1 MVKKLVNCTEE
12 FWEFVRVLRMDK
24 RVIDGFLET
33 IPITEEQQIKYMI
46 NNAHNYRICLVDEKP
61 AGYVGV
67 IENDIRVCTHP
78 DFQGMG
84 VGKFMITECMNI
96 WPTAYAKVKLGNIAS
111 DKLFLS
117 CKFKIINKDNT
128 FTYYKY

>member
-1 MVKKLVNCTEE
+1 MVKKLANCTEE

-46 NNAHNYRICLVDEKP
+46 NNAHNYRICLVDDNP

-67 IENDIRVCTHP
+67 IEDDIRVCTHP

-84 VGKFMITECMNI
+84 VGKFMIKQCMNI